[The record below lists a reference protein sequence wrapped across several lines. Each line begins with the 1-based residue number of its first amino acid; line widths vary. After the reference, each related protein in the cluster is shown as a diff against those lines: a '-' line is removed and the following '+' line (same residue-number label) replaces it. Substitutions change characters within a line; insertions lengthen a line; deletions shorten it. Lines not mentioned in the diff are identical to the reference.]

1 MATKQ
6 RRLRPSASSR
16 WIACP
21 GSVKLCAQVPQ
32 RPSGEAA
39 QLGTAIHAL
48 AETCYQLDT
57 DPMKF
62 IGEEIEGVILDA
74 DDCQMALDYLNEIW
88 NIEGL
93 TERMNVEHP
102 VKYQSAEYIQVGG
115 TADVVGYSMKS
126 GKVYVT
132 DLKTGKGYVS
142 EDSTQLKIYAL
153 AYTQGMGRDWI
164 KEFHLTIVQP
174 HSGEPRT
181 MVMPAAELWEWE
193 EKVLRPAMIA
203 TQLDDPPLYMSE
215 SACQWCDAKTIC
227 PKQKQQFD
235 VVATQTDITAMN
247 KEEIAEVMKTL
258 TPDQIS
264 AILDKAPM
272 VEKFIKAVEEHA
284 MQAMEKDGMVLQG
297 WQLAPKRPTRKWL
310 DGDNVPEKLFELGL
324 TRTQIFD
331 TTLISPAAAEKL
343 LPKEQ
348 RVILDELTVKVSSGL
363 TLARDRGLSQ

>member
-1 MATKQ
+1 
-6 RRLRPSASSR
+6 
-16 WIACP
+16 
-21 GSVKLCAQVPQ
+21 
-32 RPSGEAA
+32 
-39 QLGTAIHAL
+39 
-48 AETCYQLDT
+48 
-57 DPMKF
+57 MKF
-62 IGEEIEGVILDA
+62 VGEEMEGVTFTD
-74 DDCQMALDYLNEIW
+74 DDCQMALEYLNEIW
-88 NIEGL
+88 HIEGI

-102 VKYQSAEYIQVGG
+102 VKYQSKEYIEVGG
-115 TADVVGYSMKS
+115 TADLVGYSMKD
-126 GKVYVT
+126 GIVYVT
-132 DLKTGKGYVS
+132 DLKTGKGYVE

-153 AYTQGMGRDWI
+153 AYIGGMSRDWI
-164 KEFHLTIVQP
+164 KEIHMTIVQP
-174 HSGEPRT
+174 QSGEPRT
-181 MVMPAAELWEWE
+181 HIMSMAELAEWE

-235 VVATQTDITAMN
+235 VVATQTDITAM
-247 KEEIAEVMKTL
+247 KKDEIAEVMKTL
-258 TPDQIS
+258 TVEQIS

-272 VEKFIKAVEEHA
+272 VEKFIKAVEDYA

-310 DGDNVPEKLFELGL
+310 DGDKAADKLAELGL
-324 TRTQIFD
+324 TRIQIFD

-348 RVILDELTVKVSSGL
+348 RVILDELSVKVSSGL

>member
-39 QLGTAIHAL
+39 QRGTAIHAL

-153 AYTQGMGRDWI
+153 AYTQGMSRDWI

-181 MVMPAAELWEWE
+181 LVMPAAELWEWE
-193 EKVLRPAMIA
+193 EKILRPAMIA

-235 VVATQTDITAMN
+235 VVATQTDITTM
-247 KEEIAEVMKTL
+247 KKDEIAEVMKTL

-310 DGDNVPEKLFELGL
+310 DGDKAADKLAELGL

-348 RVILDELTVKVSSGL
+348 RVILDELSVKVSSGL